1 MEGKILNSPTPK
13 QIKDLRKS
21 LRLSTED
28 AGNLLH
34 ISARTFQRYERG
46 NTKMP
51 LAYWELF
58 ELKCRVIKSK
68 QGQMA

>member
-1 MEGKILNSPTPK
+1 MVNIMQHPEPK

-21 LRLSTED
+21 LKLTTED

-34 ISARTFQRYERG
+34 ISARTFQRWERG
-46 NTKMP
+46 TTKMP

>member
-1 MEGKILNSPTPK
+1 MVNIMQHPEPK

-21 LRLSTED
+21 LKLTTED

-46 NTKMP
+46 NSKMP

>member
-1 MEGKILNSPTPK
+1 MVNIMQHPEPK

-21 LRLSTED
+21 LKLTTED

-34 ISARTFQRYERG
+34 ISARTFQRWERG
-46 NTKMP
+46 TTNMP
-51 LAYWELF
+51 DAYWELF

>member
-1 MEGKILNSPTPK
+1 MVNIMQHPEPK

-21 LRLSTED
+21 LKLTTED

-34 ISARTFQRYERG
+34 ISARTFQRWERG
-46 NTKMP
+46 TTKMP
-51 LAYWELF
+51 YASWELF